1 MSGSKAPDFDAYGL
15 FRATHSHFSAPLRSV
30 LNMCH
35 WHIAPYPLF
44 AYRGIIIPLLCS
56 YRGGSKGL
64 SPTYEQAH
72 VGLDL
77 LTLASYKYIIK
88 GGLAQMYKS
97 RRTIFGFLL
106 ALALIL
112 GVLPEFH
119 VRAEENSQTYTVGA
133 DNHTQWN
140 SVQDG
145 VFQYAAGSMK
155 IEGAGLQGDAAQADV
170 AAGKEITITLTPET
184 DCVLR
189 SFMVNG
195 LSIAQSSMTANGAS
209 YIYKTKVENADL
221 KFEPMFEASGGNV
234 PGPNPGTG
242 NNICFRLE
250 GDGISPNDYATWKN
264 NHIEI
269 YIGIGETY
277 KTLDQWLGENQIS
290 VNEAEYRVTE
300 SVDTVKVYVLNS
312 GSEKYIIQG
321 AGTSEDNAMTWAEKR
336 TYSIQVDKERF
347 TITWGY
353 DSKIHGEDAY
363 LEHGTA
369 RIIQINDAAP
379 NTNDSYG
386 NNAGDN
392 NGGNLVVQP
401 GATVTVELKP
411 DYGYQLKGVSL
422 NGISLAA
429 AKDVSTFT
437 FTMPNTQIHFKGI
450 FEKAEDTVDTSAA
463 KEVTSASISNGANAA
478 ESGNLQLTVTDNTG
492 YNVSVAQQK
501 VAGAVSAQAV
511 ELDLKQLVAQGNGKN
526 WEQQITEFANPITLS
541 LGISNYDANYDYVV
555 VRDHNGTTTALD
567 TKVIDGK
574 VTFETNQFSTYVI
587 VKKEKSET
595 GSGDNSD
602 DDSDEEDDSNS
613 VAQPAATPA
622 STQELD
628 AVPKTGENI
637 GSYGME
643 IVLLFG
649 GIVLISTGI
658 LFNKKSKSG
667 K

>member
-1 MSGSKAPDFDAYGL
+1 M
-15 FRATHSHFSAPLRSV
+15 
-30 LNMCH
+30 N
-35 WHIAPYPLF
+35 I
-44 AYRGIIIPLLCS
+44 
-56 YRGGSKGL
+56 
-64 SPTYEQAH
+64 
-72 VGLDL
+72 
-77 LTLASYKYIIK
+77 YKYIIK
-88 GGLAQMYKS
+88 GGLAQMNKS

-106 ALALIL
+106 ALVLIL

-119 VRAEENSQTYTVGA
+119 VRAEDSSQTYKVGA
-133 DNHTQWN
+133 DDHTQWK
-140 SVQDG
+140 SMQDG

-170 AAGKEITITLTPET
+170 PAGTEITITLTPDT

-195 LSIAQSSMTANGAS
+195 QSIAVASMNTNGTS

-221 KFEPMFEASGGNV
+221 KFEPMFETSGGNA

-250 GDGISPNDYATWKN
+250 GDGISPNDYATWQKN
-264 NHIEI
+264 NIEI
-269 YIGIGETY
+269 YIEIENTY
-277 KTLDQWLGENQIS
+277 QTLEKWIS
-290 VNEAEYRVTE
+290 EHKISLNGAEYRVDE

-312 GSEKYIIQG
+312 GSEKYMIQG
-321 AGTSEDNAMTWAEKR
+321 AGTSEDTAMIWTEKR
-336 TYSIQVDKERF
+336 TYSIQVDKKRI

-353 DSKIHGEDAY
+353 DSKTYGEDAY

-379 NTNDSYG
+379 KTNDPYG

-392 NGGNLVVQP
+392 RGGNLVVQP
-401 GATVTVELKP
+401 GDKVTVELKP
-411 DYGYQLKGVSL
+411 DYGYQLKRVSL
-422 NGISLAA
+422 NGMSLAA

-478 ESGNLQLTVTDNTG
+478 GSGNLQLTVADSTG
-492 YNVSVAQQK
+492 YDMAAAQQK

-511 ELDLKQLVAQGNGKN
+511 ELDLNQIVAKGDGTN
-526 WEQQITEFANPITLS
+526 WETKITEFTNPITLS
-541 LGISNYDANYDYVV
+541 LGINNYDANYDYVV
-555 VRDHNGTTTALD
+555 VRDHNGTTTALP

-587 VKKEKSET
+587 VKKEKTTAGTST
-595 GSGDNSD
+595 GGSSHEDSKGNDDNS
-602 DDSDEEDDSNS
+602 SD
-613 VAQPAATPA
+613 AQPAATQA
-622 STQELD
+622 VTQELD
-628 AVPKTGENI
+628 VVPKTGEGI
-637 GSYGME
+637 ATYVME
-643 IVLLFG
+643 IMLLFG
-649 GIVLISTGI
+649 GILLITMGI
-658 LFNKKSKSG
+658 LLNLPCKTERSSV
-667 K
+667 

>member
-1 MSGSKAPDFDAYGL
+1 M
-15 FRATHSHFSAPLRSV
+15 
-30 LNMCH
+30 N
-35 WHIAPYPLF
+35 I
-44 AYRGIIIPLLCS
+44 
-56 YRGGSKGL
+56 
-64 SPTYEQAH
+64 
-72 VGLDL
+72 
-77 LTLASYKYIIK
+77 YKYIIK

-106 ALALIL
+106 ALVLIL

-119 VRAEENSQTYTVGA
+119 VRAEGNSQTYTVEA
-133 DNHTQWN
+133 DPNTPW
-140 SVQDG
+140 SGVQDG

-155 IEGAGLQGDAAQADV
+155 IEGAGLQGDATQV
-170 AAGKEITITLTPET
+170 AVPAGTEITITLTPGK

-195 LSIAQSSMTANGAS
+195 QGIAVASISTNGAS
-209 YIYKTKVENADL
+209 YIYNTVVGNDNL
-221 KFEPMFEASGGNV
+221 KFEPRFDTSGGNA

-250 GDGISPNDYATWKN
+250 GDGITPHDYTTWQA
-264 NHIEI
+264 HDIEI
-269 YIGIGETY
+269 YIGIGDAY
-277 KTLDQWLGENQIS
+277 KPLKEWISENKIS
-290 VNEAEYRVTE
+290 VNGAEYRVDE

-312 GSEKYIIQG
+312 GSGKYMIQG
-321 AGTSEDNAMTWAEKR
+321 AGTSQENAVTWTEKR
-336 TYSIQVDKERF
+336 TYSIQVDKERI

-353 DSKIHGEDAY
+353 DSKTYGEDAY

-392 NGGNLVVQP
+392 RGGNLVVQP
-401 GATVTVELKP
+401 GDKVTVELKP

-422 NGISLAA
+422 NGMSLAA

-478 ESGNLQLTVTDNTG
+478 GSGNLQLTVADNTG
-492 YNVSVAQQK
+492 YDMTAAQQK
-501 VAGAVSAQAV
+501 VTGAVSAQAV
-511 ELDLKQLVAQGNGKN
+511 EMDLNQIVAKGDGTN
-526 WEQQITEFANPITLS
+526 WETKITEFTNPITLS
-541 LGISNYDANYDYVV
+541 LGINNYDANYDYVV
-555 VRDHNGTTTALD
+555 VRDHNGTTTALP

-587 VKKEKSET
+587 VKKEKTTAGTST
-595 GSGDNSD
+595 GGSSHEDSKGNDDNS
-602 DDSDEEDDSNS
+602 SD
-613 VAQPAATPA
+613 AQPAVTQAV
-622 STQELD
+622 TQELD
-628 AVPKTGENI
+628 VVPKTGEGI
-637 GSYGME
+637 ATYVME
-643 IVLLFG
+643 IMLLFG
-649 GIVLISTGI
+649 GILLITMGI
-658 LFNKKSKSG
+658 LLNLPCKTERSSV
-667 K
+667 